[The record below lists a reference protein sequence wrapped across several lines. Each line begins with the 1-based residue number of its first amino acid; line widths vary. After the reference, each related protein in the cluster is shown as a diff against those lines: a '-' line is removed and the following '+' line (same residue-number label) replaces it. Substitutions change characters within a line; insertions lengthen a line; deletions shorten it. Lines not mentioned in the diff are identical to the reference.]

1 MNFAIY
7 IRWNIK
13 IGVPYSQKN
22 KNTTFSTNN
31 TLVPSEASEWVI
43 LIQGKRNFYEKI
55 IIIEVNCC
63 GTNGTMKPSVG
74 IVS

>member
-1 MNFAIY
+1 MNFAIR

-22 KNTTFSTNN
+22 KNTTLLVL
-31 TLVPSEASEWVI
+31 LVPSEASEWVI

-74 IVS
+74 VVS